1 MRKVTLLAFA
11 AAVMTLLTGCFSTS
25 WIIDLQQDG
34 SGTLEMEYRIDTKVI
49 EMMQSMGDAEDGN
62 TPQSSAD
69 LIDREEMETLAANMG
84 EGVRYVSAEPL
95 PESGEFFGYRALFE
109 FDDINTLGIDPM
121 EGAPEQEPGEMGGG
135 PEENGEE
142 EPAPF
147 TFSFTPGRTAEL
159 VVMMAQDEEDETDAD
174 SADAGPES
182 ESDPQEDQAMAQ
194 MMKPYFRTM
203 SFLVQ
208 VKVQGNIRET
218 NASYRDGNT
227 ITLMDMDMAKIIDD
241 QELFSKVVNSESM
254 NDEQMLAKLEKAGV
268 RIEQKERITV
278 TFR

>member
-1 MRKVTLLAFA
+1 
-11 AAVMTLLTGCFSTS
+11 
-25 WIIDLQQDG
+25 
-34 SGTLEMEYRIDTKVI
+34 
-49 EMMQSMGDAEDGN
+49 
-62 TPQSSAD
+62 
-69 LIDREEMETLAANMG
+69 
-84 EGVRYVSAEPL
+84 
-95 PESGEFFGYRALFE
+95 
-109 FDDINTLGIDPM
+109 M

-159 VVMMAQDEEDETDAD
+159 VVMMAQDEEDETDTD